1 MPTLIERFS
10 RVLGLAPAHVRGNAL
25 PALLG
30 ASYGASA
37 ATEEGALR
45 IAAVYACVRVI
56 AETVASIPLIT
67 YRRLSDGGK
76 TRAEDDPLYTLLR
89 VSPNAE
95 QTSLEWREQMLTH
108 LLLRGNAY
116 SRIVRDRRGIV
127 LELVPLNSDEIEVK
141 SNGGGAIV
149 GYTYRHRETI
159 TPSDMLHLRGLSSD
173 GVVGRSVLRDASD
186 TFAAAKSAQEYGR
199 RAFENDAT
207 PGMVL
212 RHPETLDEE
221 AAKRLRESWE
231 QMFAGPRNAGRVA
244 VLEEGMSVEKI
255 QMSAEDLQFID
266 TRKLQRSEIAAIFR
280 VPPHMVGDLQH
291 ATFSNIEQQSIDF
304 VMHCIRPWCVRIEQA
319 LYKKL
324 LTPAQKQDLFVEF
337 LLDGLVRGDLQSRY
351 TAYQVGRQAGF
362 LSVNDIRNLENL
374 NPIAGG
380 DRYLEPLNMQVVG
393 TDGGPA

>member
-1 MPTLIERFS
+1 MPTIIERIS
-10 RVLGLAPAHVRGNAL
+10 RVLGLAPTNVRGNAL

-37 ATEEGALR
+37 ATEDGALR

-67 YRRLSDGGK
+67 YRRAADGGK
-76 TRAEDDPLYTLLR
+76 SRAEDDPLYALLR
-89 VSPNAE
+89 VSPNPE

-116 SRIVRDRRGIV
+116 SRIVRDRRGLV
-127 LELVPLNSDEIEVK
+127 LELVPLNPDEVDVTT
-141 SNGGGAIV
+141 NTGGAIV

-159 TPSDMLHLRGLSSD
+159 TPSDMLHVRGLSSD
-173 GVVGRSVLRDASD
+173 GVLGRSVLRDAND
-186 TFAAAKSAQEYGR
+186 TFAAAKSSQEYGR

-212 RHPETLDEE
+212 KHPETLDEE

-255 QMSAEDLQFID
+255 QLSAEDLQFIE
-266 TRKLQRSEIAAIFR
+266 TRRLQRSEIAAIFR
-280 VPPHMVGDLQH
+280 VPPHMVGDLER

-324 LTPAQKQDLFVEF
+324 LTPAQKQDLFFEF
-337 LLDGLVRGDLQSRY
+337 LLDGLMRGDLQSRY
-351 TAYQVGRQAGF
+351 TAYQIGRQAGF
-362 LSVNDIRNLENL
+362 LSVNDIRSLENL

-393 TDGGPA
+393 VGQ